1 VGYGRGDSAARLAWA
16 RARAGHLYF
25 FLINENRKKKKA
37 PLNLFL
43 FLAASPPSRIISFS
57 VLLYHR
63 SFQSLSPTLN
73 REINIK
79 NLHILSSLYVICW
92 KNVGLVIK
100 VRGKQKVYK

>member
-1 VGYGRGDSAARLAWA
+1 MGNGRGDSTARLAWHVPGLA
-16 RARAGHLYF
+16 SHIF
-25 FLINENRKKKKA
+25 FLINENRKKKKRA

-57 VLLYHR
+57 VLLSHR
-63 SFQSLSPTLN
+63 SFQSLSPTL
-73 REINIK
+73 

-100 VRGKQKVYK
+100 VRGKQKVYKQIRR